1 MRLSLRLRLPLT
13 YLLVIALASIGSTLI
28 VSPFLREH
36 FLNERKVALLT
47 QGSIIANVA
56 REEILGDGGGLPYL
70 THTFARQLNA
80 RVLILGMNA
89 KVLADA
95 YGELEGQVLL
105 HPEVQTSLT
114 GQSVA
119 LEQRAANGEAA
130 LYVLV
135 PISRVDR
142 LDDGHSEIIGA
153 VFISSSLA
161 DIYETLT
168 ILRRRLALGALA
180 ISFVAALMG
189 LSFASAITSPL
200 VALTEGARRMSRGT
214 LGTVVEPR
222 GDMEVFELAAAFN
235 HMSSRLEALELAR
248 RRFVSDASHEM
259 RAPLAAMKA
268 LIEPLTAGPEV
279 DRQTAQEFLGDVER
293 EIERLS
299 KLVDDL
305 LQLARLDSRPVL
317 ERTLFDFGAL
327 ITRVVG
333 SLQPLARAR
342 GIEVEVD
349 VPFDLLFNGDE
360 NKLHRAVLNIV
371 DNAIKFASSTVRVSC
386 SAGPEITV
394 KVSDDGPGVPEESRA
409 RIFERFYRVDKAR
422 ARATGGSGLGLAIAA
437 EIVAMHGG
445 KINLNSESPSRTH
458 FLITLPHA

>member
-13 YLLVIALASIGSTLI
+13 YLLVIALASLGSTLI

-36 FLNERKVALLT
+36 FLNERQVALLT
-47 QGSIIANVA
+47 QGSIIANAA

-70 THTFARQLNA
+70 TRTFSRQLDA

-89 KVLADA
+89 NVLADA
-95 YGELEGQVLL
+95 YGELEGRVLL
-105 HPEVQTSLT
+105 HPEVQASLT

-119 LEQRAANGEAA
+119 LEQRAATGEAA

-142 LDDGHSEIIGA
+142 LDDGHREIIGV

-161 DIYETLT
+161 DIYETLSV
-168 ILRRRLALGALA
+168 LQRRLVFGALA
-180 ISFVAALMG
+180 ISLIAAFMG
-189 LSFASAITSPL
+189 LSFASGITSPL
-200 VALTEGARRMSRGT
+200 VALTEGARRMSRGD
-214 LGTVVEPR
+214 LGTKVEPR

-259 RAPLAAMKA
+259 RAPLASMKA
-268 LIEPLTAGPEV
+268 LIEPLTADPEV
-279 DRQTAQEFLGDVER
+279 DRHTVQEFLGDVER

-305 LQLARLDSRPVL
+305 LQLARLDSKPVL
-317 ERTLFDFGAL
+317 ETAPFDFGAL

-333 SLQPLARAR
+333 SLQPLAKAR
-342 GIEVEVD
+342 GVTVEIEC
-349 VPFDLLFNGDE
+349 PANLLYNGDE

-371 DNAIKFASSTVRVSC
+371 DNAIKFASSYVRVSC
-386 SAGPEITV
+386 TV
-394 KVSDDGPGVPEESRA
+394 DTLLILKVSDNGPGVPEESRA

-422 ARATGGSGLGLAIAA
+422 ARATGGSGLGLAIAS
-437 EIVAMHGG
+437 EIISMHRG
-445 KINLNSESPSRTH
+445 H
-458 FLITLPHA
+458 ITLQSPQSGGATFIISLPLT